1 MWYIYRM
8 EIYSVIKRMKSCIYV
23 KYHSYA
29 RKRKTNTLFSLIC
42 KIKKKKTEQIN
53 KYNRTETDLQRTNI
67 PLPEGRGLGGGLK
80 QMKRIKR

>member
-1 MWYIYRM
+1 MPER
-8 EIYSVIKRMKSCIYV
+8 ERQTLCFHLYV
-23 KYHSYA
+23 K
-29 RKRKTNTLFSLIC
+29 L
-42 KIKKKKTEQIN
+42 KKKKTEQIN